1 MYYISFKHINYI
13 LTKFLRL
20 KPHLPNGP
28 LQFAFGY
35 MDFKVRVLNVASL
48 VLFGKQGNLLIIEEK
63 IVKKCSHFKLGQITS
78 RALPT
83 SYSKGNVSPCLG
95 FSFLQKKKR
104 KRNFYLP
111 DE

>member
-1 MYYISFKHINYI
+1 
-13 LTKFLRL
+13 
-20 KPHLPNGP
+20 
-28 LQFAFGY
+28 
-35 MDFKVRVLNVASL
+35 MDFKVRVLNVTSL

-104 KRNFYLP
+104 KKKL
-111 DE
+111 